1 MCVCLS
7 FNVKVKHPGTCIFFQ
22 VNSLLALEQ
31 HPHHHPHL
39 VMGFIYIYIHVIYFY
54 FVKEMSS
61 SNIYCGD

>member
-1 MCVCLS
+1 MK
-7 FNVKVKHPGTCIFFQ
+7 KVKHPGTCMFFQ

-31 HPHHHPHL
+31 HLHHHPHP
-39 VMGFIYIYIHVIYFY
+39 VMGVYIYIIHVIYFY